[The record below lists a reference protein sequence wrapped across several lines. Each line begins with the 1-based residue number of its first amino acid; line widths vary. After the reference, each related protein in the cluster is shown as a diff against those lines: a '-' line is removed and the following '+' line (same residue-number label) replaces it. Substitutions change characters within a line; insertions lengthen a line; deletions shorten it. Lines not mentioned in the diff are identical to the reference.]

1 MPTVVGA
8 KKVPTHVVTQDL
20 MLEAKRMAGLP
31 EGAPEQ
37 SIARKLLEKGAV
49 FEAVDFLFGTTPEL
63 AKRHMVERDF
73 RLYLALR
80 AGEQRVLLKEMVE
93 HCHWQKPREKDGLTI
108 QVYPG
113 EWLVIEHPVS
123 QQVKRVITGW

>member
-1 MPTVVGA
+1 MPKGRGV
-8 KKVPTHVVTQDL
+8 KKAPKHAITQDL

-37 SIARKLLEKGAV
+37 SVARKLLEKGAV

-93 HCHWQKPREKDGLTI
+93 HCHWQKPPEKDGLTI

-113 EWLVIEHPVS
+113 EWLRIECPVS
-123 QQVKRVITGW
+123 KAVQKAIIGW